1 MRFMDGAEESTGGDE
16 LLKVVE
22 LDDLIR
28 NKPNRNAYIFGVGH
42 VRPQIKVS
50 QIDGRELGILRNHTI
65 EQNL

>member
-1 MRFMDGAEESTGGDE
+1 MDGAEESTGCDE

-22 LDDLIR
+22 LDDLLR
-28 NKPNRNAYIFGVGH
+28 NKPNWNAYIFGVGQ
-42 VRPQIKVS
+42 VRPQVKVS